1 MQAHAILRPARVDG
15 WSDPD
20 PMATLWP
27 GESAESTNRVCF
39 FVFHIQKLI
48 IFQYFHKETQ
58 TSYRFQGNSKAA
70 FLHFDHCREGL
81 LRSER
86 GSPGGRG

>member
-27 GESAESTNRVCF
+27 GEPGEPGEPAEATNRVCF
-39 FVFHIQKLI
+39 IAFLIQKILI
-48 IFQYFHKETQ
+48 FAHFFKETQ
-58 TSYRFQGNSKAA
+58 ASYRF
-70 FLHFDHCREGL
+70 
-81 LRSER
+81 
-86 GSPGGRG
+86 